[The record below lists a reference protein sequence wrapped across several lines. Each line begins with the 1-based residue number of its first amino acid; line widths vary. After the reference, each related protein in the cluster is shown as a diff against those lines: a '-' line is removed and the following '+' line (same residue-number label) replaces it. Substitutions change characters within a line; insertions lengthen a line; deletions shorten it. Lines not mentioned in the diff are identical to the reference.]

1 MSDGANRGWIIA
13 LVAGLCAVVLGVI
26 LVGAGTDAVRYVR
39 ENYAPTAGAANTYE
53 CKGDQDATVA
63 DISDHERPDASDLQ
77 AGTEYLRFGDDM
89 ILVGPS
95 GGMTCRVQ
103 LDENSRT
110 LRSGGFLFLGGAFGP
125 RSPAS
130 SSGGSSGGFGAK

>member
-1 MSDGANRGWIIA
+1 MNRYRGWIIA
-13 LVAGLCAVVLGVI
+13 LVGGVMAILLGLVLVASGK
-26 LVGAGTDAVRYVR
+26 DAVRYVR
-39 ENYAPTAGAANTYE
+39 DNYTPVAGASNTYE
-53 CKGDQDATVA
+53 CRGDQGATVA
-63 DISDHERPDASDLQ
+63 DISNHERPDASSRQ
-77 AGTEYLRFGDDM
+77 EQTEYLRFGNDV
-89 ILVGPS
+89 IVVGPS

-103 LDENSRT
+103 LDKNSRT

>member
-1 MSDGANRGWIIA
+1 MKRSKWLVIA
-13 LVAGLCAVVLGVI
+13 LCGGVVAVLLGLVLVA
-26 LVGAGTDAVRYVR
+26 AGTNAVRYVR
-39 ENYAPTAGAANTYE
+39 DNYTPTAQSANTYD
-53 CKGDQDATVA
+53 CRGSVDGTVA
-63 DISDHERPDASDLQ
+63 DISDHERPDASSRLG
-77 AGTEYLRFGDDM
+77 GTEYMRYDKDM
-89 ILVGPS
+89 IIVGPS
-95 GGMTCRVQ
+95 GSLPCRVQ

>member
-1 MSDGANRGWIIA
+1 MNRYRGWIIA
-13 LVAGLCAVVLGVI
+13 LIGGVMAILLGLVLVS
-26 LVGAGTDAVRYVR
+26 AGTNAVRYVR
-39 ENYAPTAGAANTYE
+39 ENYTPVANDSNTFE
-53 CKGDQDATVA
+53 CRGDKAATVT
-63 DISDHERPDASDLQ
+63 DISAHERPDANGQQDQ
-77 AGTEYLRFGDDM
+77 TEFLRYGDDV

-95 GGMTCRVQ
+95 EAMTCRVQ
-103 LDENSRT
+103 LDENSRA

>member
-1 MSDGANRGWIIA
+1 MKRYRGWLIA
-13 LVAGLCAVVLGVI
+13 LAGGVLAIVLG
-26 LVGAGTDAVRYVR
+26 LVLVAAGGNAVRYVR
-39 ENYAPTAGAANTYE
+39 ENYRPVTTASNTYE
-53 CKGDQDATVA
+53 CRGDKSATVA
-63 DISDHERPDASDLQ
+63 DISKHERPDARGERDQ
-77 AGTEYLRFGDDM
+77 TEYLRYGDNV

-95 GGMTCRVQ
+95 GGMRCRVQ

-130 SSGGSSGGFGAK
+130 SAGGSSGGTGAK